1 MDLTYRE
8 ILLGPFGAHPPA
20 GPSIF
25 LFVGATTIRRAF
37 KCEACL
43 AHFQAVMRDRLVHA
57 ELVVAT
63 VGRFD
68 LQLMQ

>member
-1 MDLTYRE
+1 
-8 ILLGPFGAHPPA
+8 
-20 GPSIF
+20 
-25 LFVGATTIRRAF
+25 
-37 KCEACL
+37 
-43 AHFQAVMRDRLVHA
+43 MRDRLVHA